1 MPKLTIDGQEIE
13 VGHGSTLL
21 EAARELGIAI
31 PTLCYH
37 QALAPYGSC
46 RVCLVEIS
54 RKKWEGWSKL
64 VTSCTYP
71 AEDELIVHTESEK
84 IDKARRVV
92 VGLLLARAPEA
103 EAVKDLAEEHGV
115 TAGAADKLAA
125 YLFDRASE
133 STPTNCILCGLCVR
147 MCAEL
152 VGMHAT
158 GFAGRGATR
167 EVTTPFGKVSDTCI
181 GCGACAYLCP
191 TQSIR
196 IEQAE

>member
-46 RVCLVEIS
+46 RVCLVE
-54 RKKWEGWSKL
+54 SKL

-147 MCAEL
+147 VCA
-152 VGMHAT
+152 
-158 GFAGRGATR
+158 
-167 EVTTPFGKVSDTCI
+167 
-181 GCGACAYLCP
+181 
-191 TQSIR
+191 
-196 IEQAE
+196 

>member
-71 AEDELIVHTESEK
+71 AEDELIVHTE
-84 IDKARRVV
+84 
-92 VGLLLARAPEA
+92 
-103 EAVKDLAEEHGV
+103 
-115 TAGAADKLAA
+115 
-125 YLFDRASE
+125 
-133 STPTNCILCGLCVR
+133 
-147 MCAEL
+147 
-152 VGMHAT
+152 
-158 GFAGRGATR
+158 
-167 EVTTPFGKVSDTCI
+167 
-181 GCGACAYLCP
+181 
-191 TQSIR
+191 
-196 IEQAE
+196 